1 MKILPNENIIYKKR
15 GSFKAFFD
23 CYVYSRK
30 YKEVSSAWL
39 SWFMRVCMFFLV
51 FAMWVIYNLNGKS
64 NINSE
69 FIIRLLL
76 CAELNVLLLP
86 QWIKMFK
93 KMIRLNGV
101 MATIVFMIFFG
112 GIFIVFP
119 IFITYMLIE
128 SLDLSLCMFV
138 ATTFVVL
145 VMFYWLCKAKSSL
158 IIITN
163 KRMLIKTGIIFQD
176 STITDLRRVATI
188 DIKQSVIGSIVGC
201 GALVFHGYGIGGFCL
216 PFMSSPI
223 ALRDEILKAQ
233 SGITDDGQKIDDDVL
248 DEY

>member
-1 MKILPNENIIYKKR
+1 MKILPDENIIYKKR

-30 YKEVSSAWL
+30 HKEVDSAWL
-39 SWFMRVCMFFLV
+39 SWFMRVCIFFLV
-51 FAMWVIYNLNGKS
+51 FAMWVIYNLDGELS
-64 NINSE
+64 INSE

-86 QWIKMFK
+86 QWIKIFK
-93 KMIRLNGV
+93 KMIRSNGV
-101 MATIVFMIFFG
+101 MGTIVITFFLG
-112 GIFIVFP
+112 FIFIGVP
-119 IFITYMLIE
+119 VFITYRLIE

-138 ATTFVVL
+138 ATAFVVL
-145 VMFYWLCKAKSSL
+145 VIFYWLCKAKSSL

-163 KRMLIKTGIIFQD
+163 KRILIKTGIIFQD

-188 DIKQSVIGSIVGC
+188 DIKQSIIGSMIGC

-216 PFMSSPI
+216 PFMSNPI

-233 SGITDDGQKIDDDVL
+233 SGITNDGQKIDDDVL